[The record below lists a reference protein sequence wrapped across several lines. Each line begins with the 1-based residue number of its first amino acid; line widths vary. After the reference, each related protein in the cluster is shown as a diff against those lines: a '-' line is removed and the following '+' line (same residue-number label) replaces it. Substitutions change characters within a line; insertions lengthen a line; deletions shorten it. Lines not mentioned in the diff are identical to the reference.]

1 MAKAKEV
8 RHAGIGLDL
17 SINGLDDFKR
27 ANSMMDDFL
36 DTMKE
41 ASRITDKFKSNFS
54 DFGGDTSREVNKARD
69 SIKETI
75 EGMGYFNKATIRTT
89 DAIHQQNVEMQRMK
103 DSVKSTSAE
112 MQRMP
117 KHVLSEINQ
126 STDKVTKSTN
136 KGSDAIKKYS
146 DHVDKAHDRVKRL
159 HDIIFG
165 SFVGTA
171 VSNGIQAIGS
181 GLWQSAK
188 NGFELAEAGER
199 IQSQW
204 KTIGITSKQTE
215 ELGDQI
221 GDIRSKADMSGGAIN
236 DMQKK
241 IYSLTNS
248 VSVTKTLTNEMA
260 AYGSEAGKTGEQIQQ
275 MTGMVAKSLG
285 SKTVSAGFF
294 NRVFGQMPALRKRIQ
309 EASGMTNSAF
319 NKALQNSKIS
329 GTQMQSWM
337 VKAAK
342 GSESAFHDYQFQVN
356 HDHRLALLKLA

>member
-1 MAKAKEV
+1 M
-8 RHAGIGLDL
+8 ILL
-17 SINGLDDFKR
+17 
-27 ANSMMDDFL
+27 
-36 DTMKE
+36 
-41 ASRITDKFKSNFS
+41 
-54 DFGGDTSREVNKARD
+54 
-69 SIKETI
+69 
-75 EGMGYFNKATIRTT
+75 
-89 DAIHQQNVEMQRMK
+89 
-103 DSVKSTSAE
+103 
-112 MQRMP
+112 
-117 KHVLSEINQ
+117 
-126 STDKVTKSTN
+126 
-136 KGSDAIKKYS
+136 
-146 DHVDKAHDRVKRL
+146 AHDRVKRL

-171 VSNGIQAIGS
+171 VSNGIQNLAS
-181 GLWQSAK
+181 GIWSSAK

-199 IQSQW
+199 IESQW

-241 IYSLTNS
+241 IYSLTS
-248 VSVTKTLTNEMA
+248 SIPITKTLVNEMS

-275 MTGMVAKSLG
+275 MTGMVVKSLG

-294 NRVFGQMPALRKRIQ
+294 NRVFGQMPALRKQIQ

-337 VKAAK
+337 IKAAK
-342 GSESAFHDYQFQVN
+342 GSGSAWEAFGKTTAGQIAAIKGEWQNLEVAFAKPLSAGFAKGMDSMTGKN
-356 HDHRLALLKLA
+356 SGLKSSRKELENIVKPTKIACPVM